1 MQSNVRILF
10 IGDVVGKPGRK
21 AVQLLVP
28 RLVQNHQVDLVIA
41 NSENAAGGIGV
52 TPTTADELFSY
63 GASLLTSGNHIWAKK
78 EIVDYLARQDKL
90 LRPANYPP
98 GLPGYGSAIIYTEE
112 DVALGIINLQGRVYM
127 SSLECPFRVAERE
140 IDRLKGKVGA
150 IIIDFHAEATSEKVA
165 LGWFLDGRVAAV
177 IGTHTHIQTSD
188 ERILPRG
195 TGYITDAGMTG
206 SVDSVIGMKRE
217 IAIDRFLTQV
227 PHKLEVAKSN
237 IQLQGVILEIDTL
250 KGKCASITRV
260 RTSLE
265 SGE

>member
-1 MQSNVRILF
+1 MQNNLRILF

-21 AVQLLVP
+21 AVQHLVP
-28 RLVQNHQVDLVIA
+28 RLVRHHQIDLVIA
-41 NSENAAGGIGV
+41 NAENAAGGIGV

-63 GASLLTSGNHIWAKK
+63 GVSLLTSGNHIWAKR
-78 EIVDYLARQDKL
+78 EIMDYLAQQDKL
-90 LRPANYPP
+90 LRPANYPA
-98 GLPGYGSAIIYTEE
+98 GLPGYGSSIICTEK
-112 DVALGIINLQGRVYM
+112 DTALGMINLQGRVYM
-127 SSLECPFRVAERE
+127 NSLECPFRVAERE
-140 IDRLKGKVGA
+140 IDRLKDKVRT

-188 ERILPRG
+188 ERILPHG

-206 SVDSVIGMKRE
+206 SVDSVIGMRKE
-217 IAIDRFLTQV
+217 IAIERFLTQV
-227 PHKLEVAKSN
+227 PHKLEVARKN
-237 IQLQGVILEIDTL
+237 IQLQGVILETDPL
-250 KGKCASITRV
+250 NGKCVSITRV